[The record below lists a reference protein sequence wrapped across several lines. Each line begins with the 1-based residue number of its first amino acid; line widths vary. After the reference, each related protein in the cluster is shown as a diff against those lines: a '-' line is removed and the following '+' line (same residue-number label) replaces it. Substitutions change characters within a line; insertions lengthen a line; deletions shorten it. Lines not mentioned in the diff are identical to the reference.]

1 MPLNEATAQIT
12 MRVFLLVT
20 SQCSNERVSGRWDP
34 GAQCIPKIRISN

>member
-20 SQCSNERVSGRWDP
+20 SQCTNECVSGRQDP
-34 GAQCIPKIRISN
+34 GAQCITKIQISN